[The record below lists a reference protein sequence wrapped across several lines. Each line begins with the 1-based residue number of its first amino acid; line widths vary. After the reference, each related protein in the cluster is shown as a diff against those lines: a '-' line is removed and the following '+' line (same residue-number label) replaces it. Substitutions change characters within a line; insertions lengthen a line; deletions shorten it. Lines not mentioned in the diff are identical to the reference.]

1 MRMSLR
7 IASAMPVSAK
17 MLVLAVLCA
26 VTSDSLAQQLNSPIR
41 SEGRPE
47 LAAEV
52 CLPQAP
58 DFRERCVPG
67 EILMKFKKHQTALNK
82 HIKNCFTHCFGS

>member
-67 EILMKFKKHQTALNK
+67 EILMKFKSSVARASSQAAAPV
-82 HIKNCFTHCFGS
+82 